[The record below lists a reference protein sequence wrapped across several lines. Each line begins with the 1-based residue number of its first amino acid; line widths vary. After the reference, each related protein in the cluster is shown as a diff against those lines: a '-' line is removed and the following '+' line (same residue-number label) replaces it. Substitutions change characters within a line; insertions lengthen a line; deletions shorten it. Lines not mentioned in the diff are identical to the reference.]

1 MLIDLFHFL
10 LYNAGNLN
18 LKRLTGVSGAGN
30 VRSGHMLMAINSLC
44 PALKQL
50 ELFSYS
56 FASKRASKSR
66 GFLRAD
72 KTERFFKNKFTEVSI
87 TYCMI

>member
-50 ELFSYS
+50 ELFSYE
-56 FASKRASKSR
+56 ASKSR